1 MKKKVTNEKKNKN
14 RKNRVELFERNS
26 SAFLKVLEDC
36 NIIGFSLAFFL
47 LLFLLLLL
55 FSFPV
60 CLGFVL
66 QRLPLTR
73 ALEGFFLSVET

>member
-1 MKKKVTNEKKNKN
+1 MKKKITKEKKNKN

-36 NIIGFSLAFFL
+36 NIIGFSLVFF

-55 FSFPV
+55 FSFRV